1 MAALLQAIATDFR
14 TMGRTAYQRLF
25 EVEMF
30 RQKKEA
36 HLGQKVS
43 AAALAK
49 MYSDNVKFCPG
60 SDPLS
65 AAFIDEA
72 LTVFSRALSIST
84 VRDAVAWCDEAF
96 SHSSPFNSVYK
107 MAAIIKRAGTPDKIE
122 WVFLGIVDWVRRG
135 SLAKEDITFRALSGV
150 SGSRGLVDLLVLKRQ
165 MLQHFFAE
173 TVPGLK
179 FPSEVTAAMASKL
192 STHENYTKFVS
203 PYPSQNGSIVTADL
217 SWKVGWSSSAD
228 QMLNFVEACA
238 GLRGRGSLV
247 GVKKVLLSWFAAM
260 IVLQLLAL
268 PNTAPNATQP
278 DLRRPSSTA
287 SATTRP

>member
-1 MAALLQAIATDFR
+1 MLVVACMAALPQAIATDFR

-36 HLGQKVS
+36 QLGAKTS
-43 AAALAK
+43 AGTLAK

-107 MAAIIKRAGTPDKIE
+107 MSAIIKRAGTPDKIE
-122 WVFLGIVDWVRRG
+122 WVFLGIVDLVRRG
-135 SLAKEDITFRALSGV
+135 SLAKEDITFRALTGV
-150 SGSRGLVDLLVLKRQ
+150 SGSKGLVDLLVLKRQ
-165 MLQHFFAE
+165 MLQHLFGD
-173 TVPGLK
+173 TVPSMK
-179 FPSEVTAAMASKL
+179 FPSDVTVAMAEKL
-192 STHENYTKFVS
+192 STHYNYMKFVS
-203 PYPSQNGSIVTADL
+203 PYPSSDGGIIAADM
-217 SWKVGWSSSAD
+217 SWKIGWSSSAD

-238 GLRGRGSLV
+238 GLRGAR
-247 GVKKVLLSWFAAM
+247 
-260 IVLQLLAL
+260 
-268 PNTAPNATQP
+268 
-278 DLRRPSSTA
+278 
-287 SATTRP
+287 